1 MGEAG
6 GCGKRRPGRVAART
20 SVRVGAEGAPGGGCG
35 VVRVTVTEGRL
46 CLPRLTGVKDR
57 QSWTLVKVGRMD
69 FNQ

>member
-1 MGEAG
+1 MREAG

-20 SVRVGAEGAPGGGCG
+20 SVRVGAEGALAGGCG
-35 VVRVTVTEGRL
+35 LRVTVTERRL